1 MRVRRALDAAARN
14 FGAGAA
20 RSLGGFGV
28 ASAVF
33 LISGCYSFI
42 QKPVTDVAPDEVIEA
57 SINDA
62 GRVALAARAGPEIT
76 RLQGRVVS
84 RSDTTI
90 NLMVS
95 QVMYI
100 SGTSNRWQGQEL
112 TLRNQD
118 VTQVS
123 ERTFSRSRTLI
134 LAVIIGAVAAIALT
148 QTDLAS
154 VFRGSGKENRPDPP
168 PES

>member
-1 MRVRRALDAAARN
+1 MDAAARN
-14 FGAGAA
+14 LGAGAA
-20 RSLGGFGV
+20 RSLGAFGV

-33 LISGCYSFI
+33 LISGCYGFI
-42 QKPVTDVAPDEVIEA
+42 QKPVTDVAPDDVIEV

-62 GRVALAARAGPEIT
+62 GRVALASRAGPEIT
-76 RLQGRVVS
+76 RLQGKVVS
-84 RSDTTI
+84 RSDTAI

-95 QVMYI
+95 HVMYI
-100 SGTSNRWQGQEL
+100 NGALNRWQGQEL

-123 ERTFSRSRTLI
+123 ERTFSRRRTLV
-134 LAVIIGAVAAIALT
+134 LAVVIGAVAAIALT
-148 QTDLAS
+148 QTGLS
-154 VFRGSGKENRPDPP
+154 GVFGGSGKENRPDPP